1 VRHARDQ
8 DLDRIEP
15 LLTQIRTAAPLL
27 REKKRGVFYLKGRA
41 FMHFHEDPKGMFAD
55 IGAGDGKDFERL
67 QVDDPAGANA
77 VLARV
82 AALSGVG

>member
-1 VRHARDQ
+1 
-8 DLDRIEP
+8 
-15 LLTQIRTAAPLL
+15 
-27 REKKRGVFYLKGRA
+27 
-41 FMHFHEDPKGMFAD
+41 MFAD
-55 IGAGDGKDFERL
+55 IGAGDGKEFERL